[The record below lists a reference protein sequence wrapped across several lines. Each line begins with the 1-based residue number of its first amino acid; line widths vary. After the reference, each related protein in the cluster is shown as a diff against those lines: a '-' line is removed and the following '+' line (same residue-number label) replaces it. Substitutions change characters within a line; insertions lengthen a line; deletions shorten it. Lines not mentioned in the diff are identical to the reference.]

1 MSFHYPPGE
10 YSMHKYNLLIRKG
23 PTHSAMLKLEVQKV
37 KVHLGFVLSLS
48 QEGLTMRQRN
58 CSPYCARVRGL
69 L

>member
-23 PTHSAMLKLEVQKV
+23 PTHSAVMLEVQKV
-37 KVHLGFVLSLS
+37 KVQLGFVLSLS
-48 QEGLTMRQRN
+48 QERLTMRQRN
-58 CSPYCARVRGL
+58 CSPYCACVRGL